1 MITLLCWTGFTHPE
15 SALATEEGVFVSD
28 VGDFKVH
35 DGAIWK
41 LSNGTKHKIVEN
53 LVDPKGLA
61 LSKGN
66 LYVADVD
73 RIWKI
78 NTSGQRAAASLLV
91 GPGAFPETPRFL
103 NGLASDA
110 TGYLYATDTFGGW
123 VYIISTTGRI
133 TQLFKTDKPNGID
146 VASNGTV
153 YVITFTHPGR
163 IYAYDRS
170 RYKAELIY
178 SSEDISGGD
187 GLVLDEDHGFLYAS
201 GYDSGKIVRINLG
214 TGAAKVIAQDLT
226 TPADIH
232 LSLDGSK
239 LMVPL
244 LEAGEVLQIDVSR

>member
-1 MITLLCWTGFTHPE
+1 MCWTGFTHPE

-35 DGAIWK
+35 DGVIWK
-41 LSNGTKHKIVEN
+41 ISGGGKHKLVEN
-53 LVDPKGLA
+53 LVDPKGLTV
-61 LSKGN
+61 SKGN
-66 LYVADVD
+66 LFVADVD

-78 NTSGQRAAASLLV
+78 ETSGARAAASLV
-91 GPGAFPETPRFL
+91 AGPGSFPEKPRFL
-103 NGLASDA
+103 NGMASDA
-110 TGYLYATDTFGGW
+110 TGYLYVTDTFGGW
-123 VYIISTTGRI
+123 VYLVSTTGRV
-133 TQLFKTDKPNGID
+133 TQLFKTDKPNGVD

-187 GLVLDEDHGFLYAS
+187 GLVLDEDHGLLYAS
-201 GYDSGKIVRINLG
+201 GYDSGKVVRINLS
-214 TGAAKVIAQDLT
+214 TGNAEVIAEGMT

-239 LMVPL
+239 LLVPE
-244 LEAGEVLQIDVSR
+244 LESGQVTQIDLSR